1 MKERPNT
8 FRKDNLIRKKF
19 KYFLKDLIFV
29 FTVDICLE
37 LFVNIKSKSIS

>member
-8 FRKDNLIRKKF
+8 FRKDNLIRKKV